1 MNQQA
6 DRKTGIQFIV
16 FLIIM
21 ILTLYAVTS
30 GQDLGQV
37 MHALSQMSPLYL
49 GTAVATALFFVSAE
63 GCMIWYLMISLDG
76 RSSLP
81 RCIAYSFI
89 GFFYSWITPSATGGQ
104 PMQLYHMQKDG
115 NKLADSSVVLMTVA
129 LVYKFVLVII
139 GIGILIFWNG
149 PLRSYLDSYYP
160 LYLLGLSLN
169 TGLVVILAAV
179 MLAPGAMQGIVIGVE
194 RLLVR
199 VKILKHSEERERK
212 IAGFVQGYREA
223 VVFLTTHRRKVAAVV
238 LFTFV
243 QRASV
248 FLLTWIVYRSF
259 PLEGTDMLTV
269 VFLQASVYIA
279 VDMLP
284 IPGAQGITELMY
296 QGVFK
301 HVFTDGFLMPS
312 LYVTRGINFY
322 LMLLISLLVVIGNAV
337 RERVKRE

>member
-1 MNQQA
+1 MNQRS

-21 ILTLYAVTS
+21 ILTLYAVTR

-49 GTAVATALFFVSAE
+49 GIAVATALFFVSAE
-63 GCMIWYLMISLDG
+63 GCMIWYLMHSLDG
-76 RSSLP
+76 RSSLL

-89 GFFYSWITPSATGGQ
+89 GFFYSGITPSATGGQ

-115 NKLADSSVVLMTVA
+115 NKLSESSVVLMTVA
-129 LVYKFVLVII
+129 LVYKFVLVVI

-149 PLRSYLDSYYP
+149 PLRFYLDSYYP

-179 MLAPGAMQGIVIGVE
+179 MLAPGAMQGIVVGVE

-199 VKILKHSEERERK
+199 VKILKRSEERERK
-212 IAGFVQGYREA
+212 IVGFVQGYREA

-259 PLEGTDMLTV
+259 PLEGTGMLTV

-284 IPGAQGITELMY
+284 IPGSQGITELMY

-301 HVFTDGFLMPS
+301 YVFTDGFLMPS

-322 LMLLISLLVVIGNAV
+322 LMLLVSLLVVIGNAV